1 MLKRTL
7 MVLGL
12 LVALAG
18 HAQASLLGVQVNGS
32 LTFGGGGT
40 NFFNPAAGAVP
51 PGYGNSGGQPVT
63 IADPLVE
70 FGAVT
75 VFADGYFVDFTATQ
89 MTFTFTSG
97 IAGGFGGLT
106 IVLTALTA
114 GAFEELTL
122 VSSTVPGLAASLT
135 GDAITLSIDSTTT
148 AVTTYSA
155 TYTLVTPE
163 TQVPAPPALAL
174 FAVALAGLVAARRRA

>member
-1 MLKRTL
+1 MLKRIL
-7 MVLGL
+7 IALGL
-12 LVALAG
+12 VVALAG

-32 LTFGGGGT
+32 LTFGGSST
-40 NFFNPAAGAVP
+40 NYADPANALVP
-51 PGYGNSGGQPVT
+51 SGYGNSGGLPVT

-70 FGAVT
+70 FGVVT
-75 VFADGYFVDFTATQ
+75 SFGDGFFVDFTATQ
-89 MTFTFTSG
+89 MTFTFASNINGPFT
-97 IAGGFGGLT
+97 GLT

-135 GDAITLSIDSTTT
+135 GDAITLTIASANT

-155 TYTLVTPE
+155 TYTLAAPE
-163 TQVPAPPALAL
+163 TEIPAPPALAL
-174 FAVALAGLVAARRRA
+174 FGIALAGLVAARRRV

>member
-1 MLKRTL
+1 MPKRAL
-7 MVLGL
+7 IVLAL
-12 LVALAG
+12 VVALVG

-32 LTFGGGGT
+32 LTFGGGST
-40 NFFNPAAGAVP
+40 NYADPANSFVP
-51 PGYGNSGGQPVT
+51 SGYGNSGGLPVT

-70 FGAVT
+70 FGVVT
-75 VFADGYFVDFTATQ
+75 PFGDGFFVDFTATQ
-89 MTFTFTSG
+89 MTFTFASN
-97 IAGGFGGLT
+97 IAGSFSGLQ

-135 GDAITLSIDSTTT
+135 GDAITLTIVSTTT

-155 TYTLVTPE
+155 TYTLAAPE
-163 TQVPAPPALAL
+163 TGIPAPPALGL
-174 FAVALAGLVAARRRA
+174 LAVALAGLAATRRRA